1 MKNILKT
8 TALAGVSWLCL
19 TAAAYAQD
27 KEPVI
32 DIQSISCRDML
43 KMEHSEQDFT
53 LVYLHGFI
61 NGTKNEMTFDGPAL
75 KAATEKIFDHCI
87 DNPSD
92 NLLKVFQENR

>member
-8 TALAGVSWLCL
+8 TALAGLSWLCL
-19 TAAAYAQD
+19 TAASHAQD
-27 KEPVI
+27 TDPVV
-32 DIQSISCRDML
+32 DIQTISCRDML

-61 NGTKNEMTFDGPAL
+61 NGASKEMIFDGPAL
-75 KAATEKIFDHCI
+75 RAATEKIFDRCI